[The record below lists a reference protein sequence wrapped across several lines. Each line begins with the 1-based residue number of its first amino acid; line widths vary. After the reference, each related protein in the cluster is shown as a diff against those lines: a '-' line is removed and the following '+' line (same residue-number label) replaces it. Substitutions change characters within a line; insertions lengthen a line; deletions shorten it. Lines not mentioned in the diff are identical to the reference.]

1 MTSTPTTPTRTLS
14 LPPTVPALLG
24 WVPGTGEW
32 RLTATTRVVAATDTA
47 RFALL
52 GVELF
57 AYLHPVTDPD
67 RVPATGESVPVV
79 QSGAV
84 PGDIIIV
91 IDEARSDELGVEG
104 YELEIS
110 TDGVTITGADPRGAF
125 HGTRSLS
132 QMLRQQLTLPAGTSV
147 DKPKYKERGVTLCAG
162 VINISTDF
170 IDRLLTDMA
179 DLKLNHLLLELKLET
194 DDPRHN
200 FWSFHTV
207 KNVSRLVARATELG
221 IDVVPEIN
229 SPGHMGVWLRHRPD
243 MRLVNNDGEARPNQL
258 DISHPDAFALYTS
271 LIDQYTDVFTSPY
284 WHMGADEY
292 MIDTAFSNYDALTQ
306 WAQDTY
312 GEGATIGDAFIGFIN
327 RVNEY
332 VKTRVGKKLRIW
344 NDGIVDTEV
353 VTLDRDIVVE
363 FWEEE
368 GIPPEVLIERG
379 YELMNANGLLYFSR
393 SALFYKVDSE
403 KLWNDDWNVGNFVGD
418 AGALDPDHPHIR
430 GSKVSIWPD
439 DSHFQTENEVEAEVF
454 DSLRLVSQLT
464 WTGSHRDATGRDMS
478 WAGFKSGIDAVGRN
492 PLWLNVNRRPLEAGD
507 YTFALLGE
515 PALQLGASD
524 QAVVASATPTTWR
537 LTPTSDH
544 YYQVASVESG
554 QCLAVVEGVRTQT
567 LVLEIGARPSMV
579 ECVDMDDTAHDTAP
593 ARNPQKWQV
602 IPAENG
608 FVLCNALTNQVLASI
623 KGTETSVDFSAAP
636 TTAPLEDQSQ
646 RPATGT
652 LVQLPPH
659 MTHDVWTA
667 TRTV

>member
-1 MTSTPTTPTRTLS
+1 MSTASATTPA
-14 LPPTVPALLG
+14 LPPTIPALQG
-24 WVPGTGEW
+24 WDPGQGEW
-32 RLTATTRVVAATDTA
+32 GLTGNTRVVAATDTE
-47 RFALL
+47 RFASL

-57 AYLHPVTDPD
+57 AYLHPVEHPG

-79 QSGAV
+79 QSGQVA
-84 PGDIIIV
+84 GDIVIV
-91 IDEARSDELGVEG
+91 VDESRADELGAEG
-104 YELEIS
+104 YELRIS

-132 QMLRQQLTLPAGTSV
+132 QMLRQQLTLPVGVSV
-147 DKPKYKERGVTLCAG
+147 DRPKYKERGVTLCAG

-200 FWSFHTV
+200 FWSFHTKKDV
-207 KNVSRLVARATELG
+207 ARLVAKATSLG

-229 SPGHMGVWLRHRPD
+229 SPGHMGVWLRHRPE

-292 MIDTAFSNYDALTQ
+292 MIDTAFSNYDDLTR

-312 GEGATIGDAFIGFIN
+312 GQGATIGDAFIGFIN

-332 VKTRVGKKLRIW
+332 VKTTVGKKLRIW
-344 NDGIVDTEV
+344 NDGIVDTKV

-363 FWEEE
+363 FWEQE

-393 SALFYKVDSE
+393 SAMFYKVDSE
-403 KLWNDDWNVGNFVGD
+403 KLWNNDWNVGNFVGE
-418 AGALDPDHPHIR
+418 ASLDPENPNIR
-430 GSKVSIWPD
+430 GAKVSIWPD

-464 WTGSHRDATGRDMS
+464 WTGSHRDPAGHDMS
-478 WAGFKSGIDAVGRN
+478 WVTFKSGIEAVGRN
-492 PLWLNVNRRPLEAGD
+492 PLWLNVNRRPLEAGT
-507 YTFALLGE
+507 YTFALNGD
-515 PALQLGASD
+515 PASQLQATAG
-524 QAVVASATPTTWR
+524 VVTTSATPTTWQ
-537 LTPTSDH
+537 LTPTADH
-544 YYQVASVESG
+544 YYQMVSAESG
-554 QCLAVVEGVRTQT
+554 QCLAVTEGVKTQT

-579 ECVDMDDTAHDTAP
+579 ECATMDDTAHDTAP

-602 IPAENG
+602 IASGDG
-608 FVLCNALTNQVLASI
+608 FVLRNALTNQVLTTI
-623 KGTETSVDFSAAP
+623 EGTEQSVDFSGAP
-636 TTAPLEDQSQ
+636 TTSALDDQSQ
-646 RPATGT
+646 RPPTGT
-652 LVQLPPH
+652 LVQLPQH

-667 TRTV
+667 TPTV